1 MMRLRGVIILFLTI
15 LPIVAMGQQNNALLR
30 MMWWNLENFFDPSN
44 DSLTADD
51 DYTFEGSNHWTY
63 KRFYQKKDNI
73 YKAILS
79 MGLDRLPIAIGVCEV
94 ENDWVLRQLCLN
106 TPLRR
111 FDYDY
116 VHCDSPD
123 RRGIDVALLYR
134 KSLFEVLYYESIPV
148 LDSTDSSFKTRDILL
163 VKGVIK
169 DMDTVFLL
177 MNHFP
182 SKRLGYEAYEK
193 RLLAATVLSNTL
205 DTIMQRYSDS
215 KIIVMGDFNDT
226 PFDACMTKVLK
237 VSPHKKDWET
247 NTLINLMADISLE
260 KGTYK
265 YQAVWSCIDQ
275 ILITKN
281 LHPNYSTSIEVVNG
295 VANIYE
301 ANFLLI
307 PDNKFLGFKLYRTYT
322 GPKYNGGFS
331 DHLPIYI
338 DIQKN

>member
-134 KSLFEVLYYESIPV
+134 KSFSKSAKIRQVIVSKLPV
-148 LDSTDSSFKTRDILL
+148 LF
-163 VKGVIK
+163 G
-169 DMDTVFLL
+169 
-177 MNHFP
+177 
-182 SKRLGYEAYEK
+182 
-193 RLLAATVLSNTL
+193 
-205 DTIMQRYSDS
+205 
-215 KIIVMGDFNDT
+215 
-226 PFDACMTKVLK
+226 
-237 VSPHKKDWET
+237 
-247 NTLINLMADISLE
+247 
-260 KGTYK
+260 
-265 YQAVWSCIDQ
+265 
-275 ILITKN
+275 
-281 LHPNYSTSIEVVNG
+281 
-295 VANIYE
+295 
-301 ANFLLI
+301 
-307 PDNKFLGFKLYRTYT
+307 
-322 GPKYNGGFS
+322 
-331 DHLPIYI
+331 
-338 DIQKN
+338 

>member
-15 LPIVAMGQQNNALLR
+15 FPIVAMGQQNNALLR

-134 KSLFEVLYYESIPV
+134 KSLFELLYYESIPV

>member
-44 DSLTADD
+44 DSLTVDD

-193 RLLAATVLSNTL
+193 RLLAATMLSNTL

>member
-1 MMRLRGVIILFLTI
+1 
-15 LPIVAMGQQNNALLR
+15 
-30 MMWWNLENFFDPSN
+30 
-44 DSLTADD
+44 
-51 DYTFEGSNHWTY
+51 
-63 KRFYQKKDNI
+63 
-73 YKAILS
+73 
-79 MGLDRLPIAIGVCEV
+79 LDRLPIAIGVCEV

-193 RLLAATVLSNTL
+193 RLLAATVLYNTL